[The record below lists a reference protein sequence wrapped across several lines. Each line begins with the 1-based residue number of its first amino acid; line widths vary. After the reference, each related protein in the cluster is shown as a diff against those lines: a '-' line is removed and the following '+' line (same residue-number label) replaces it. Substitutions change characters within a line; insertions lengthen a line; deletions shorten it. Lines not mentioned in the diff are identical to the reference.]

1 MKKNIAVITL
11 ATTALFAGATAIAE
25 TVITTEALKAGGVRV
40 TGYVV
45 EAIEPAPVVCPDL
58 RWDAF
63 DLNQDGVLDTGCVGL
78 SYNACEGKAPDYN
91 AWFAAGNVCLSEP
104 LTPVGPVFPPRTDCV
119 EPGQLTTGAPV
130 CVD

>member
-1 MKKNIAVITL
+1 MKKNIAVFTL

-25 TVITTEALKAGGVRV
+25 TVVTAEQLRVGGVRV
-40 TGYVV
+40 TGYV
-45 EAIEPAPVVCPDL
+45 IESVKPEPVACPNL

-78 SYNACEGKAPDYN
+78 SYNACEGESPDYN
-91 AWFAAGNVCLSEP
+91 AWFAAGNVCLSKP
-104 LTPVGPVFPPRTDCV
+104 LTPSGPVYPDRTNCV
-119 EPGQLTTGAPV
+119 QPGELTTGAPV